1 MDSAGLGD
9 ASWEGQCGAD
19 ADPLFPIYGVP
30 SVGQSFTFTFLAL
43 LSFDRR
49 SSAVTTYWYLV
60 LPLS

>member
-49 SSAVTTYWYLV
+49 SSAVTTY
-60 LPLS
+60 